1 MPTALLAGAFG
12 QRSPDDEAV
21 LEAFLAA
28 LPEWQIIVTSS
39 EPSLTAATH
48 GCRAVPARD
57 LRALGRALLEAD
69 AIVLAGGTVFRMLH
83 GRAGRSMH
91 DLLTWALLLA
101 AGGQVTGKPVAMLG
115 IGADPLPDARAR
127 RLARALVRCAD
138 LLVLRD
144 EESAHALSA
153 AGAPTPFRVGA
164 DPAWTLV
171 DESPTAAQD
180 GERVLVALGHPA
192 EAGNLADR
200 LAAALGPLVTS
211 GLKVEL
217 QPWQDSHGATRGGG
231 MASALA
237 ARLGGRVQVA
247 APPANPG
254 DAKMC
259 MTGARLVVCL
269 CSFAMMVAAAAGT
282 PFVAIAH
289 EHKHVGLARR
299 LQQPAVPIS
308 ADPATITDKILGGL
322 GGQAAA
328 SPAAVRAEIAR
339 AAEGFRLLRLLLTGG
354 AASELDTF
362 GGLSLVPAS
371 WTAK

>member
-28 LPEWQIIVTSS
+28 LPEWQIVVTSS
-39 EPSLTAATH
+39 QPSLTAATH
-48 GCRAVPARD
+48 GCRAVPARN
-57 LRALGRALLEAD
+57 LRALGRALRDAD
-69 AIVLAGGTVFRMLH
+69 AIVLAGGTVFRTLH

-91 DLLTWALLLA
+91 DLLTWALRLA
-101 AGGQVTGKPVAMLG
+101 AGGKVTGKPVAMLG
-115 IGADPLPDARAR
+115 VGADPLPDARAR

-171 DESPTAAQD
+171 DESPTAEQD

-192 EAGNLADR
+192 EAAILADR
-200 LAAALGPLVTS
+200 LAAVLGPLVTS

-217 QPWQDSHGATRGGG
+217 QPWQDGHGATRGG

-237 ARLGGRVQVA
+237 TRLGGRVHVA

-254 DAKMC
+254 DAKVRMA
-259 MTGARLVVCL
+259 GARLVVCL
-269 CSFAMMVAAAAGT
+269 YSFAMMAAAAAGT

-299 LQQPAVPIS
+299 LQQPAVPLA
-308 ADPATITDKILGGL
+308 ADPATITDRILGGL

-362 GGLSLVPAS
+362 GGLSLVPTP